1 MGRCLMA
8 NPARPPFTF
17 NIATATTTEYVIFCR
32 GRYNAIL
39 VESGLAVETKE
50 LTPIFQWH
58 KNRWVGTL
66 GGLEM
71 MLRSSR

>member
-17 NIATATTTEYVIFCR
+17 NIATAATTEYVIFCR

-39 VESGLAVETKE
+39 GELSLPVETKE
-50 LTPIFQWH
+50 LTPSFS
-58 KNRWVGTL
+58 T
-66 GGLEM
+66 
-71 MLRSSR
+71 